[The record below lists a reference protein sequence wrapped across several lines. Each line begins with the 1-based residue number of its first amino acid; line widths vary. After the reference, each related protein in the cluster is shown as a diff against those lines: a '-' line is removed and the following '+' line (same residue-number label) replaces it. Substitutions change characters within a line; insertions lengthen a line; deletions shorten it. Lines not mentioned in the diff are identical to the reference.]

1 MEEWQSV
8 VAGVLHSL
16 STTTVRTVWPKDMLL
31 SYLQMMNQAP
41 ALDEPLLRKL
51 AAETGGRYFRATDA
65 EALEGIFQII
75 DRLEASELEGR
86 TFTRYRELSAPLIAL
101 ALGLLLLDLLLGMTL
116 LEVLP

>member
-1 MEEWQSV
+1 M
-8 VAGVLHSL
+8 AKKLGVKVYTVGVGSDRPAAPHSA
-16 STTTVRTVWPKDMLL
+16 L

-51 AAETGGRYFRATDA
+51 ASETGGRYFRATDA
-65 EALEGIFQII
+65 ETLEGIFQII

-86 TFTRYRELSAPLIAL
+86 TFTRYRELAAPLLAL
-101 ALGLLLLDLLLGMTL
+101 ALALLLLDLLLGLTL